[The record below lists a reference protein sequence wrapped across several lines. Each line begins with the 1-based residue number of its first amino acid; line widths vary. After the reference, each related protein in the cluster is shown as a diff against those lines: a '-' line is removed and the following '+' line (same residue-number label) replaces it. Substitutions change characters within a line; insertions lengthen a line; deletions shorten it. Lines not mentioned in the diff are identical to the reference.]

1 MFVIIIIV
9 NMILKL
15 WKHKKGTYII
25 VFEFIGVSKIYKKE
39 FLAVND
45 INLKINQGEFVF
57 LVGRSGAG
65 KSTLVKLLLKEEDP
79 TAGKILYKGNDIT
92 KIRRR
97 GIPVYRRNIGFVFQD
112 FRLLSKM
119 TVYEN
124 VAFAMEI
131 IGTSTKTIRR
141 EIPTVLSMVG
151 LADKSKSYPDE
162 LSGGEKQRVAI
173 ARAVINR
180 PEIIIADEPTGNL
193 DHDTSLEIMKIFTEI
208 NRRGTTLIMATHD
221 REIVNRMQKRVIE
234 IKKGSIIRDIKS
246 GGYQSEF

>member
-1 MFVIIIIV
+1 M
-9 NMILKL
+9 
-15 WKHKKGTYII
+15 
-25 VFEFIGVSKIYKKE
+25 FEFIGVSKIFKKE

-45 INLKINQGEFVF
+45 INIKINPGEFVF

-79 TAGKILYKGNDIT
+79 TTGKILYKGNDIA

-97 GIPVYRRNIGFVFQD
+97 GIPVYRRNIGFIFQD
-112 FRLLSKM
+112 FRLLPKM

-221 REIVNRMQKRVIE
+221 REIVNKMQKRVIE

>member
-1 MFVIIIIV
+1 M
-9 NMILKL
+9 
-15 WKHKKGTYII
+15 
-25 VFEFIGVSKIYKKE
+25 FEFIGVSKIFKKE
-39 FLAVND
+39 FVAVND
-45 INLKINQGEFVF
+45 INLKINPGEFVF

-79 TAGKILYKGNDIT
+79 TAGKILYKGNDIA

-97 GIPVYRRNIGFVFQD
+97 GVPTYRRNIGFIFQD

-131 IGTSTKTIRR
+131 IGTSSKTIRR

-221 REIVNRMQKRVIE
+221 REIVNKLQKRVIE